1 MTLSRRPDRHLRL
14 GLTVYGKFGLVTV
27 LNSAELGQSVLLLRP
42 NYPIEHTECLVYGT
56 AEVIT
61 VHSLKLCSNLAKF
74 SLNLIT

>member
-42 NYPIEHTECLVYGT
+42 NYPIEHTECLVYGS

-61 VHSLKLCSNLAKF
+61 IDIQKLNGHLA
-74 SLNLIT
+74 

>member
-27 LNSAELGQSVLLLRP
+27 LKSAELGQSVLLLRP

-56 AEVIT
+56 AEVIRIDIQ
-61 VHSLKLCSNLAKF
+61 KLNGHLAKLP
-74 SLNLIT
+74 LN